1 MFQVHLSHLSVH
13 PVAAHVW
20 SWSEGTVGSSQP
32 TTVRLSK
39 VDTCPGWATEALDRF
54 GCYLFF

>member
-1 MFQVHLSHLSVH
+1 MFQIHPFQLFVH
-13 PVAAHVW
+13 PFVAYVW

-39 VDTCPGWATEALDRF
+39 VDTWATESLDRF